1 MVEKIIREA
10 CVEDYAEA
18 VKVIDKKVE
27 RIELNDNMSG
37 WGTTPSYGTIQ
48 RTVEYANQHDVPVI
62 VMNRPRNGD
71 FVYLEAEKQIIMDD
85 LEVIIEL
92 GATGIAFGCL
102 DADDMI
108 DKEFLE
114 VIMEKSN
121 EADLEVS
128 FHRAFDSI
136 PESDQFDSIKY
147 LADLGVKRIITHGG
161 PIDSDIMD
169 NLDRLKDLNRVDE
182 RMIIIAGGEV
192 RKDNYSEIVRET
204 GLKEVHGT
212 KII

>member
-1 MVEKIIREA
+1 MVGKIIREA
-10 CVEDYAEA
+10 CVEGYVEA
-18 VKVIDKKVE
+18 VKMINQKVE

-37 WGTTPSYGTIQ
+37 WGTTPSYGTIR
-48 RTVEYANQHDVPVI
+48 RTVEYAKQHDVPVI
-62 VMNRPRNGD
+62 VMNRPRSGD
-71 FVYLEAEKQIIMDD
+71 FVYSEAEQQIIIDD

-92 GATGIAFGCL
+92 GVAGIAFGCL
-102 DADDMI
+102 DTDDMI

-114 VIMEKSN
+114 VIMEKCN

-136 PESDQFDSIKY
+136 PEANQIESIQY

-169 NLDRLKDLNRVDE
+169 NLDRLKELNQVDDW
-182 RMIIIAGGEV
+182 MTIIAGGGV
-192 RKDNYSEIVRET
+192 HKDNYSEIVRKT

-212 KII
+212 KIV